1 LYSVRVYQI
10 LPKVPTEKLL
20 NQNLI
25 DLIIRKEDLEE
36 GLEKKEMSVGLIV
49 NLIDFPGIGPSEI
62 LIRLSVINVENL
74 GI

>member
-1 LYSVRVYQI
+1 ML
-10 LPKVPTEKLL
+10 LKVPTEKLL

-25 DLIIRKEDLEE
+25 DLIIRKEDLGE
-36 GLEKKEMSVGLIV
+36 GLEKKEMTIGLIV
-49 NLIDFPGIGPSEI
+49 NPIDLSRIDQGEI